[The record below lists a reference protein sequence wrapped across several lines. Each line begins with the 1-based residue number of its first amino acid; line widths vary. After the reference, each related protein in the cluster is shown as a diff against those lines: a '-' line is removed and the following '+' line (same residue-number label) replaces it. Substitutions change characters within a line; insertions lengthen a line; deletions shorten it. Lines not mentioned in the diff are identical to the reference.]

1 MKSDPSAR
9 KTVTIATLESSVSF
23 SSETNSPV
31 SFATMESAG
40 EKVEEHDETM
50 GNLDIGEVMDHLNL
64 DQKDFTTRNSGVSSN
79 VHQVCVIIT
88 EAAEENDDAGNMEV
102 DTQGNKPRSNNG
114 KEKEKIYVSTREW
127 RVIMS
132 VINHGMEVPANS
144 RREVLMG
151 YQYAM
156 HQHKKKLQVEKS
168 ELKKSQESNIASSI
182 SYWNEYS
189 ETSNPSKEI
198 HREQKH
204 SRRKTARIRE
214 GKCVRSISAPLSDE
228 EENFIQETPEAA
240 LVAAQV
246 YLLTTQP
253 EPGDPQEHMHQAAIK
268 SLGLVGDK
276 LKQHSSEKKSTYYK
290 DKGKKSQKYQSSQPN
305 K

>member
-1 MKSDPSAR
+1 MKSDPLAR
-9 KTVTIATLESSVSF
+9 KTVTIATSESLVGS

-40 EKVEEHDETM
+40 EKVEELDETM

-64 DQKDFTTRNSGVSSN
+64 DQKDFTTRSGGVSSN

-114 KEKEKIYVSTREW
+114 KEKEKIYVSTGEW

-151 YQYAM
+151 YQ
-156 HQHKKKLQVEKS
+156 
-168 ELKKSQESNIASSI
+168 
-182 SYWNEYS
+182 
-189 ETSNPSKEI
+189 
-198 HREQKH
+198 
-204 SRRKTARIRE
+204 
-214 GKCVRSISAPLSDE
+214 
-228 EENFIQETPEAA
+228 
-240 LVAAQV
+240 
-246 YLLTTQP
+246 
-253 EPGDPQEHMHQAAIK
+253 
-268 SLGLVGDK
+268 
-276 LKQHSSEKKSTYYK
+276 
-290 DKGKKSQKYQSSQPN
+290 
-305 K
+305 